1 MSKLKR
7 SGVEI
12 SAPARRLSSPRSRP
26 QSSAVSPPFLAT
38 RAWASFPTLPPSIP
52 VPWPQVGASGWN
64 GETPFPAPPPGGWL
78 QVSGPHAQG
87 GGGTYN
93 VHDGQ
98 HVLFHVSAPVVGH
111 HHLVSHHQGLHVAL
125 SADRAL
131 QAWLATLCFIPQGP
145 GRWRLQGAQPPWP
158 PLPRFLVWMDN
169 FWSIRCL
176 PLLSSHLSDGSS
188 AQQAARPLILRLQC
202 VCCPDV
208 WFYKEGA
215 APLPNWLVEQ
225 LSHNS
230 QHDRMT
236 S

>member
-1 MSKLKR
+1 M
-7 SGVEI
+7 V
-12 SAPARRLSSPRSRP
+12 RP
-26 QSSAVSPPFLAT
+26 LFL
-38 RAWASFPTLPPSIP
+38 
-52 VPWPQVGASGWN
+52 
-64 GETPFPAPPPGGWL
+64 PPPGGWL

-111 HHLVSHHQGLHVAL
+111 HHLVGHHQGLHVAL

-145 GRWRLQGAQPPWP
+145 GGWRLQGAQPPWP

-188 AQQAARPLILRLQC
+188 AQLAARPLILRLLGVLVAQGLALQC
-202 VCCPDV
+202 VRCADI